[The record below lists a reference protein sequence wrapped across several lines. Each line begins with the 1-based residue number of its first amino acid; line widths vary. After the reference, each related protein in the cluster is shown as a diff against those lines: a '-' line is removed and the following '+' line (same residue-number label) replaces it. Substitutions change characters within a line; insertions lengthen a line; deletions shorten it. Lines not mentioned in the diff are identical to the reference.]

1 MMLLLPK
8 WFAGFSGVYVD
19 TFGYQHFFIATSLI
33 GIPVLILI
41 TLAIRFEKSNS
52 P

>member
-1 MMLLLPK
+1 
-8 WFAGFSGVYVD
+8 VYVD
-19 TFGYQHFFIATSLI
+19 TFGYEHFFIATSLI

-41 TLAIRFEKSNS
+41 TVTIRIEKSNS